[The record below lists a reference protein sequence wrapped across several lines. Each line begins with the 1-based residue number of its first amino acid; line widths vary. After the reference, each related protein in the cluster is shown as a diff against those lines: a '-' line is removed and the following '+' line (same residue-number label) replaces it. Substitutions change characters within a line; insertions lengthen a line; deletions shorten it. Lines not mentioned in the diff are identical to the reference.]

1 VTDLP
6 HSAAPATPKSVRLR
20 NQPAGTPVATPR
32 IVEHRTLAK
41 AMETQRRA
49 KLRVRDATG
58 GVPWARVANLALGVW
73 LQFSAFAWPHD
84 DGSRLSAW
92 APGLLISIIAL
103 LSMGAPPMR
112 WLNVFLALVLIGWTF
127 AATSVEP
134 LSYLNGM
141 VVGVLVLCFS
151 VVPSKSQASDFRD

>member
-1 VTDLP
+1 
-6 HSAAPATPKSVRLR
+6 
-20 NQPAGTPVATPR
+20 
-32 IVEHRTLAK
+32 
-41 AMETQRRA
+41 METQRRA
-49 KLRVRDATG
+49 KARVRDATG

-73 LQFSAFAWPHD
+73 LQLSAFAWPHD

-112 WLNVFLALVLIGWTF
+112 WLNAFLALVLIGWTF
-127 AATSVEP
+127 SATSVEP

-141 VVGVLVLCFS
+141 IVGVLVLCFS
-151 VVPSKSQASDFRD
+151 FVPSKSQASDYRD